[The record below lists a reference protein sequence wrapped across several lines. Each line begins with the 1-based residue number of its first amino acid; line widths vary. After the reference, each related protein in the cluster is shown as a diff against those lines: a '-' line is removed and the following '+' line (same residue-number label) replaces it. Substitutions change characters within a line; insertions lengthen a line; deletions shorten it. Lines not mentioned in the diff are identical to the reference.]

1 MSPSE
6 IAALEEPRGPAP
18 LAPRVVVVDDN
29 DMFRE
34 GVRDLLNDYEI
45 PVVGEGATGW
55 EALEL
60 AETLRPDVVLM
71 DLRMPSLDGIEAARR
86 IKEKFPEIQVVMLT
100 AYDDPALREDAITA
114 DASAYLI
121 KGSDPD
127 AIRETVLR
135 SWNGP
140 PATDVPTTGDP
151 LQQLTAAQM
160 KIQTLR
166 RRANDPG
173 QAAFLDD
180 LEQAVEI
187 GIAGLR
193 DMMFEIKPP
202 SDERPALAE
211 MIRELLERRRA
222 EYGYGYEIDDRTTQP
237 IPPALIDVAVGIA
250 REAVDNV
257 RMHAEASLVQVTID
271 EQADGIVLEIADDGA
286 GLSPKDLHQG
296 SGGLAEMKRRAESV
310 NGWCRIWS
318 LPGAGTSV
326 KFWAPVG

>member
-6 IAALEEPRGPAP
+6 IAAVAEPGATTPR
-18 LAPRVVVVDDN
+18 APRVVVVDDN

-34 GVRDLLNDYEI
+34 GVRELLNDYEI

-86 IKEKFPEIQVVMLT
+86 IKAKFPEIQVVMLT

-135 SWNGP
+135 SWNP
-140 PATDVPTTGDP
+140 QPAAAAVADDP

-160 KIQTLR
+160 RIQTLR

-173 QAAFLDD
+173 QLAFLDD

-193 DMMFEIKPP
+193 DMMFEIRPP
-202 SDERPALAE
+202 AEERPALAE
-211 MIRELLERRRA
+211 TMRELLERRRS
-222 EYGYGYEIDDRTTQP
+222 EYGYGYEIDDRTTRP
-237 IPPALIDVAVGIA
+237 IPTALADVAVGIA

-257 RMHAEASLVQVTID
+257 RMHASASVVQVTID
-271 EQADGIVLEIADDGA
+271 EEADGIVLEITDDGV
-286 GLSPKDLHQG
+286 GLSPRDLHEG

-310 NGWCRIWS
+310 GGWCRVWS

-326 KFWAPVG
+326 KFWAPLG